1 MNTELE
7 LLKQFFGGYFHEDWR
22 LETQTPDEAL
32 TEYIAHSNEN
42 PVPFIWSKTA
52 TQMIAEVRG
61 VR

>member
-1 MNTELE
+1 ME
-7 LLKQFFGGYFHEDWR
+7 
-22 LETQTPDEAL
+22 
-32 TEYIAHSNEN
+32 EYIAHSNEN